1 MKNCILLLFFILGF
15 FVKAQNKVE
24 PQIDIPQSKDVPYYQ
39 ETDADLKIKGYSDT
53 PPPNPNIK
61 SYQVDYSSKKR
72 DEYMKRLQDKYSD
85 KEPQKQE
92 KDPVKEIIETQKNKI
107 DVSGGFITQKQI
119 DSTKK
124 AKEHLENEKTI
135 NNQEP
140 TENSYPTAT
149 ENKNSS
155 NSTILIIILL
165 GIIFFLIFDSYFKK
179 RNKF

>member
-1 MKNCILLLFFILGF
+1 
-15 FVKAQNKVE
+15 
-24 PQIDIPQSKDVPYYQ
+24 
-39 ETDADLKIKGYSDT
+39 
-53 PPPNPNIK
+53 
-61 SYQVDYSSKKR
+61 
-72 DEYMKRLQDKYSD
+72 MKRLQDKYSD

-135 NNQEP
+135 NNKEP

-165 GIIFFLIFDSYFKK
+165 GIIFFLLFDSYFKK

>member
-1 MKNCILLLFFILGF
+1 MNKLFLITIFLSTIIN
-15 FVKAQNKVE
+15 AQNKVE

-53 PPPNPNIK
+53 PPTNPNIK

-85 KEPQKQE
+85 KETQVQE

-124 AKEHLENEKTI
+124 AKEHLENEKKI

-140 TENSYPTAT
+140 TENIYPSAT

-155 NSTILIIILL
+155 NSTIVIIILL
-165 GIIFFLIFDSYFKK
+165 GLIFFLLLDSYIKK